1 MKKNSLKAFEGKAV
15 KLESVK
21 GGQKVIQTT
30 MTNGNCD
37 EVTMCGLFNN
47 KVDSIYEQPADL

>member
-1 MKKNSLKAFEGKAV
+1 MKKNSLKAFEAKEV
-15 KLESVK
+15 KLDAIK
-21 GGQKVIQTT
+21 GGKKFFQTT

-47 KVDSIYEQPADL
+47 KVDSIYEEPAGF

>member
-1 MKKNSLKAFEGKAV
+1 MKKNSIEGFELNQV
-15 KLESVK
+15 NLDSVK
-21 GGQKVIQTT
+21 GGKKVIETT

-47 KVDSIYEQPADL
+47 RVDDIYEQPFDM

>member
-21 GGQKVIQTT
+21 GGKKVIQTT

-47 KVDSIYEQPADL
+47 KVDSIYEQPFDL